1 MRHILGRAGRQALAA
16 FAKARALL
24 AFDYDGTLA
33 PIVRERGRARMRGR
47 TRRLFERLARRYPCV
62 VISGR
67 ARADVRRRL
76 RGVGVRG
83 VVGNHGIEPWRA
95 TRRVSAQV
103 RRWRPVL
110 ARRLAAAGGV
120 EIEDKRFS
128 LAVHYRGSRDKRSAR
143 ARVLAAVS
151 PLLEA
156 RVIGGKQVVNVLPSD
171 APHKGSALERERKRL
186 RCVKALYVGDDET
199 DEDAFA
205 AGRKGRLLA
214 IRVGRRRGSAAAF
227 YLRGQGEVDALLEAL
242 LKLSENGG
250 AHEDLDRG
258 RARRLAGGRR
268 GG

>member
-1 MRHILGRAGRQALAA
+1 MRHILGRIGREALAGLA
-16 FAKARALL
+16 SRRALL

-33 PIVRERGRARMRGR
+33 PIVRQRGRARMRAR
-47 TRRLFERLARRYPCV
+47 TRRLFERLARLYPCV

-76 RGVGVRG
+76 RGTGVRG
-83 VVGNHGIEPWRA
+83 VVGNHGIEPSRA

-120 EIEDKRFS
+120 EIEDKRYS

-143 ARVLAAVS
+143 AKVLDAVA

-156 RVIGGKQVVNVLPSD
+156 RVVGGKHVVNVLPSD
-171 APHKGSALERERKRL
+171 APHKGQALERERRRL
-186 RCVKALYVGDDET
+186 RCAKALYVGDDET

-205 AGRKGRLLA
+205 LGRAGRLLA

-227 YLRGQGEVDALLEAL
+227 YLSDQREVDLLLEAL
-242 LKLSENGG
+242 LELSENGG
-250 AHEDLDRG
+250 GHEDPDRG
-258 RARRLAGGRR
+258 RARRAAGGRR
-268 GG
+268 SG